1 MQDIMQN
8 YESIRQ
14 VINDVTL
21 MDNRFLNKAL
31 DGNIPATQRMLR
43 IMLNNDKIKVRK
55 VGVQQWLQNLYGH
68 SAQLD
73 ILAEDENG
81 IQFNVEIQRN
91 DEGASVKR
99 ARFYCGALDMHFLDT
114 GEKYEALPEAYVI
127 FITENDV
134 LKKGWP
140 LYNVQRCLT
149 DNGEVFEDG
158 SHVVYV
164 NAACQDDTPLGR
176 LMQELNCKD
185 PNKMHYKE
193 LADTVNYFKTT
204 KEGEVNMTSVIEI
217 YAENKAKEAVAKAE
231 KQAAK
236 KAAKATKK
244 AAEKAA
250 HQSNVEFA
258 KNLLAEGMSEEFI
271 VRTTKLSE
279 EEVRALAAKQSA

>member
-1 MQDIMQN
+1 MLDIMQN
-8 YESIRQ
+8 YERIRQ
-14 VINDVTL
+14 IIHDVTL
-21 MDNRFLNKAL
+21 MNNRFLNKAL

-43 IMLNNDKIKVRK
+43 IILNNDKIKVRK

-81 IQFNVEIQRN
+81 TQFNVEIQRN
-91 DEGASVKR
+91 DEGASARR

-140 LYNVQRCLT
+140 IYNVQRCLT

-176 LMQELNCKD
+176 LMQDLNCKD
-185 PNKMHYKE
+185 PAKMHYKE
-193 LADTVNYFKTT
+193 LADRVNYFKTS
-204 KEGEVNMTSVIEI
+204 KEGGIYMTDIIEMYAKN
-217 YAENKAKEAVAKAE
+217 YAEKVS
-231 KQAAK
+231 K
-236 KAAKATKK
+236 KV
-244 AAEKAA
+244 A
-250 HQSNVEFA
+250 HQSNVEIA
-258 KNLLAEGMSEEFI
+258 KNLLAEGMSEDFI
-271 VRTTKLSE
+271 VRTTKLSL